1 MNEQKINE
9 LLANAGYDEV
19 KQFAAMVR
27 NETIDEVADELE
39 KFRWAFGGDTVNSFV
54 IFVKGLKDVA

>member
-1 MNEQKINE
+1 MTEKQIND

-54 IFVKGLKDVA
+54 VFVKGLKE

>member
-1 MNEQKINE
+1 MTEKQINE

-27 NETIDEVADELE
+27 NETIEEVADELE

-54 IFVKGLKDVA
+54 VFVKGLKE

>member
-1 MNEQKINE
+1 MTEKQINE

-27 NETIDEVADELE
+27 NEAIDEVADELE

-54 IFVKGLKDVA
+54 VFVKGLKE

>member
-1 MNEQKINE
+1 MTEKQINE
-9 LLANAGYDEV
+9 LLAKAGYDEV

-54 IFVKGLKDVA
+54 VFVKGLKE

>member
-1 MNEQKINE
+1 MTEKQIND

-19 KQFAAMVR
+19 KKFAAMVR
-27 NETIDEVADELE
+27 NEAIDEVADELE

-54 IFVKGLKDVA
+54 IFIKGLKE